1 MKKQYY
7 NKVTNEWITEGQSV
21 TKRVVNGVFSGIPS
35 IEQLTEWGFEEYI
48 APETDVIEPEAPTYE
63 ELLERAK
70 SNKINALEAF
80 DTSIGVNGFTVNV
93 EGQALDVWF
102 TPEQRADYKNSIDA
116 AELLGR
122 DVVRPVING
131 MEIVLPINVA
141 KTALAQIQLY
151 ANQCYGV
158 TEKHKTAINSLETVE
173 EVEAYD
179 FERFYPEK
187 LVFNVD
193 DL

>member
-1 MKKQYY
+1 MRIFY
-7 NKVTNEWITEGQSV
+7 NETTGEWYREGDVITRPVE
-21 TKRVVNGVFSGIPS
+21 NGVFSGIPS
-35 IEQLTEWGFEEYI
+35 IEQLLSWGFVERGEPVPTPEERLAQAKRQKVAELNVYDSSEEVNSFRVNI
-48 APETDVIEPEAPTYE
+48 GNEAVT
-63 ELLERAK
+63 A
-70 SNKINALEAF
+70 
-80 DTSIGVNGFTVNV
+80 
-93 EGQALDVWF
+93 WF

-131 MEIVLPINVA
+131 REIELPVSVA

-158 TEKHKTAINSLETVE
+158 TEKHKTAINALETVE

-179 FERFYPEK
+179 FTTGYPEK

-193 DL
+193 AL

>member
-1 MKKQYY
+1 MRIFY
-7 NKVTNEWITEGQSV
+7 NETTGEWYREGDVITRPVE
-21 TKRVVNGVFSGIPS
+21 NGVFSGIPS
-35 IEQLTEWGFEEYI
+35 IEQLLSWGFVERGEPVPTPEERLAQAKRQKI
-48 APETDVIEPEAPTYE
+48 AELESYDSSEEVNSFRVNIGNEAVT
-63 ELLERAK
+63 A
-70 SNKINALEAF
+70 
-80 DTSIGVNGFTVNV
+80 
-93 EGQALDVWF
+93 WF

-131 MEIVLPINVA
+131 REIELPVSVA

-158 TEKHKTAINSLETVE
+158 TEKHKAAINSLETVE

-179 FERFYPEK
+179 FTTGYPEK
-187 LVFNVD
+187 LVFNVEE
-193 DL
+193 LS